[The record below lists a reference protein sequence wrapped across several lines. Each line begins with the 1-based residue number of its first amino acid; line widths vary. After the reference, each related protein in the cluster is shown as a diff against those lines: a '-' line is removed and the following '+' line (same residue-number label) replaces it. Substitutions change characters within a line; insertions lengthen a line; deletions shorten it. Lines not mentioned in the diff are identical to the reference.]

1 MPRSSCEMKCLQLKE
16 AKMDKLKNITDKD
29 IFVCKKYLNEA
40 LREID
45 SREYYRV
52 KKLCDQ
58 IKRLLI
64 RKDYERVER
73 KKV

>member
-1 MPRSSCEMKCLQLKE
+1 
-16 AKMDKLKNITDKD
+16 MDKLKNITAME
-29 IFVCKKYLNEA
+29 IWLCKKYLNEA
-40 LREID
+40 LILID
-45 SREYYRV
+45 YHEYYRV

>member
-1 MPRSSCEMKCLQLKE
+1 
-16 AKMDKLKNITDKD
+16 MDKLKNITAKN

-40 LREID
+40 LIEID
-45 SREYYRV
+45 RREYYRV
-52 KKLCDQ
+52 KKLCDR

>member
-1 MPRSSCEMKCLQLKE
+1 
-16 AKMDKLKNITDKD
+16 MDKLKNITAKD

-40 LREID
+40 LIIID
-45 SREYYRV
+45 YHEYYRV